1 MDIYKATFNQGYE
14 KGINDLSKELAK
26 TEVFNNTIATSIIET
41 VGERLIKEQE
51 EK

>member
-1 MDIYKATFNQGYE
+1 MDIYRATFNQGYE

-26 TEVFNNTIATSIIET
+26 TEVFNDTNSISAIKMA
-41 VGERLIKEQE
+41 GEWLIREQE